1 MPAAHIQPRAM
12 LWGLGDSVVVLPRP
26 CASPNTLA
34 NRMLNVLYRMTVR
47 RLLFLFVLGFLV
59 VDATG
64 LDALVRPE
72 PCTSVGD
79 TLPDGTC
86 PPTCARCA
94 CGVQVIVPDLA
105 VSVASVAVRETFSD
119 LYSRRV
125 PRTLPSKIFHV
136 PKFASPTI

>member
-1 MPAAHIQPRAM
+1 
-12 LWGLGDSVVVLPRP
+12 
-26 CASPNTLA
+26 
-34 NRMLNVLYRMTVR
+34 VLYTKTVH
-47 RLLFLFVLGFLV
+47 RLLFLVVLAFLV
-59 VDATG
+59 IDATG
-64 LDALVRPE
+64 LEALVRPE
-72 PCTSVGD
+72 PCTSVQD

-105 VSVASVAVRETFSD
+105 VSAASVAVRETFVD

-136 PKFASPTI
+136 PKLASSTI